1 MVSAV
6 PLLTLSTVAN
16 LYMIILQNLIN
27 SPEKLTYG
35 REGWYFAENG
45 EHLHYDLIMHIAKD
59 LFELGVLE
67 SAEPAV
73 FKTEEEVVEGAK
85 KVCAVIVSC
94 ELEACC

>member
-1 MVSAV
+1 
-6 PLLTLSTVAN
+6 
-16 LYMIILQNLIN
+16 MIILQNLIN

-85 KVCAVIVSC
+85 KVCVVIVSY

>member
-1 MVSAV
+1 M
-6 PLLTLSTVAN
+6 
-16 LYMIILQNLIN
+16 
-27 SPEKLTYG
+27 YG

-59 LFELGVLE
+59 LFDLGALE

-85 KVCAVIVSC
+85 KVRVSLAVVNWKGGTDLLAGEIQRG
-94 ELEACC
+94 